1 MNVPTNLFMWI
12 MACLPIIVLLLL
24 LIKFQWGATEA
35 APIGLL
41 ITIITAV
48 AFYKAD
54 FTLLAS
60 ETAKGIWSA
69 LPILLIVWTAILLYQ
84 VADEAKAF
92 LVIRN
97 GMRKLLPNE
106 LLLVLALG
114 WILESFLQGIT
125 GFGVP
130 VAVGAPLLIGIGM
143 HPMWAVIL
151 PLLGQSWGNTFG
163 TLAAAWDSLASTS
176 GLTIGSP
183 EYFAAALWASA
194 LPVCMGCDHR
204 PHHVLVLR
212 KRRGREERSS
222 CSSDPCSDP
231 GRRRTFVKP
240 GKYHAFL
247 LIPSCVSLVAL
258 FLIGRIKMY
267 REEWKLED
275 SPIMNRAGTTA
286 KEEEGPSDMSLLQAF
301 VPYFILTALT
311 IIVLVVK
318 PINEFLGQFS
328 IGFSFAGDLHRLR
341 ICQSGSGELFFRMV
355 PFTHAACSCSCPPS
369 SASFI
374 TAVMDGSKRAAQDAC
389 LQNQWQ

>member
-151 PLLGQSWGNTFG
+151 PTVGWPFGVFLMKQFSETVPTEILEAARVDGAGELRTFFSVVFPMIKPGIGALAIFTFVNTWNDYFLQLVMLTSERNWTLPLAIANLQGEMSSDFG
-163 TLAAAWDSLASTS
+163 LIMAGAALAS
-176 GLTIGSP
+176 
-183 EYFAAALWASA
+183 
-194 LPVCMGCDHR
+194 
-204 PHHVLVLR
+204 
-212 KRRGREERSS
+212 
-222 CSSDPCSDP
+222 
-231 GRRRTFVKP
+231 
-240 GKYHAFL
+240 
-247 LIPSCVSLVAL
+247 IP
-258 FLIGRIKMY
+258 
-267 REEWKLED
+267 
-275 SPIMNRAGTTA
+275 
-286 KEEEGPSDMSLLQAF
+286 
-301 VPYFILTALT
+301 
-311 IIVLVVK
+311 IIVVFIAFQKYFTQGIAMGAVK
-318 PINEFLGQFS
+318 G
-328 IGFSFAGDLHRLR
+328 
-341 ICQSGSGELFFRMV
+341 
-355 PFTHAACSCSCPPS
+355 
-369 SASFI
+369 
-374 TAVMDGSKRAAQDAC
+374 
-389 LQNQWQ
+389 